1 MKFEDLTPDRFEP
14 PPAEWWRVPVPWWLL
29 AAIAI
34 AVAELT
40 AHPSLGVVI
49 FCVKFGLNDWHTATW
64 LCRVDPRRERSHTL
78 WWFLMGSG
86 CLKIFLMSSV
96 VFPLLAGWWRAVF
109 GQRLQ
114 HEVRI
119 AVWVGVGGIGLSFVL
134 THIGIFLAVR
144 RGVRVW
150 LNRQL
155 HRFRDENR
163 WPFELTLPNRL
174 QSILNGSAFPGFFG
188 FALGGALILIGRFR
202 GDLRLMTTG
211 GVAVAVSGAILL
223 SHALS
228 VKRIVAKSPEECW
241 GDFPELV
248 LADDECAADPALG
261 ESGLHSASL
270 H

>member
-1 MKFEDLTPDRFEP
+1 MSDEIHAVEVLES
-14 PPAEWWRVPVPWWLL
+14 AEVDENEIRRSDWWRVPIPWWLL

-40 AHPSLGVVI
+40 AHPALGVVI

-64 LCRVDPRRERSHTL
+64 LCRVDPRRKRSHTL

-86 CLKIFLMSSV
+86 CLKIFLMSSI
-96 VFPLLAGWWRAVF
+96 VFPLLAGWWRVAF

-155 HRFRDENR
+155 HQFRDENR
-163 WPFELTLPNRL
+163 WPLELTAPNRL
-174 QSILNGSAFPGFFG
+174 RAILNGSAFPGFFG
-188 FALGGALILIGRFR
+188 FALGGALTLAGHFR
-202 GDLRLMTTG
+202 GDMRLMTIG

-228 VKRIVAKSPEECW
+228 VKRIMARSPEECW
-241 GDFPELV
+241 SDLPELILV
-248 LADDECAADPALG
+248 DDELPA
-261 ESGLHSASL
+261 EACFEH
-270 H
+270 